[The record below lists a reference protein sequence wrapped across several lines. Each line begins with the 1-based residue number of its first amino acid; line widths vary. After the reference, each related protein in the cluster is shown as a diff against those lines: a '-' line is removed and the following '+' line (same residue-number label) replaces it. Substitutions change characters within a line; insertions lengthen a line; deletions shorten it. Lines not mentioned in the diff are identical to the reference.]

1 MNVFKILST
10 LPLLENYNNDINE
23 WIEELTESFELWDIK
38 EQERRFILC
47 KECVN
52 KEIRYVLDELKEE
65 KNQVPSLK
73 EIKIALEEYLEIT
86 SSVKYWNL
94 INLKINSN
102 ESISNFNYKYLRKYN
117 DIDSNI
123 KKLITVNNYVNS
135 IRSRIYPC
143 LRILEEEI
151 EDIKEAIK
159 YAEKVERIEKKL
171 NLNLNN
177 IYKNN
182 NQKWNNNNFK
192 MNKLNSNINN
202 KNNKIMCFRCYELG
216 HKAVNCRHT
225 FKELAE
231 LERTGILEIN
241 KRRNFIPGNHNNY
254 NYKFNSYDRNKNYIN
269 YYRRNYN
276 LNSNIAENHHNMIS
290 FGKKH
295 NGNREIYR
303 NNYNLNNNF
312 GNNNYNNLN
321 NYLNKSNYDLNKN
334 FGTNNNNSSLNENMN
349 TKKNRIY
356 NNHGINYNMQGN
368 KDVNI
373 GNEIN
378 FNNNLNNNCVENT
391 FNSNIDITQDNIIGN
406 NINKNNNGYIKKRY
420 YIYLR

>member
-23 WIEELTESFELWDIK
+23 WIEELTELFELWNIK

-52 KEIRYVLDELKEE
+52 KE
-65 KNQVPSLK
+65 
-73 EIKIALEEYLEIT
+73 
-86 SSVKYWNL
+86 
-94 INLKINSN
+94 
-102 ESISNFNYKYLRKYN
+102 
-117 DIDSNI
+117 
-123 KKLITVNNYVNS
+123 

-182 NQKWNNNNFK
+182 NQKWNNNNCK
-192 MNKLNSNINN
+192 MNKLNSNKNN
-202 KNNKIMCFRCYELG
+202 KNNKIMCFRCYKLG
-216 HKAVNCRHT
+216 HKAINCRHS

-254 NYKFNSYDRNKNYIN
+254 NYKFNSYDRNRNYIN

-276 LNSNIAENHHNMIS
+276 LNSNITENHHNMIS

-349 TKKNRIY
+349 TKK
-356 NNHGINYNMQGN
+356 
-368 KDVNI
+368 K
-373 GNEIN
+373 
-378 FNNNLNNNCVENT
+378 
-391 FNSNIDITQDNIIGN
+391 
-406 NINKNNNGYIKKRY
+406 
-420 YIYLR
+420 

>member
-52 KEIRYVLDELKEE
+52 KEI
-65 KNQVPSLK
+65 SLK
-73 EIKIALEEYLEIT
+73 EIKIALEEYLEMT

-159 YAEKVERIEKKL
+159 YAEK
-171 NLNLNN
+171 
-177 IYKNN
+177 NN
-182 NQKWNNNNFK
+182 N
-192 MNKLNSNINN
+192 
-202 KNNKIMCFRCYELG
+202 IMCFRCYELG
-216 HKAVNCRHT
+216 HKAINCRHS

-231 LERTGILEIN
+231 LERTGILEN
-241 KRRNFIPGNHNNY
+241 K
-254 NYKFNSYDRNKNYIN
+254 
-269 YYRRNYN
+269 
-276 LNSNIAENHHNMIS
+276 
-290 FGKKH
+290 
-295 NGNREIYR
+295 
-303 NNYNLNNNF
+303 
-312 GNNNYNNLN
+312 
-321 NYLNKSNYDLNKN
+321 
-334 FGTNNNNSSLNENMN
+334 
-349 TKKNRIY
+349 
-356 NNHGINYNMQGN
+356 
-368 KDVNI
+368 
-373 GNEIN
+373 
-378 FNNNLNNNCVENT
+378 
-391 FNSNIDITQDNIIGN
+391 
-406 NINKNNNGYIKKRY
+406 
-420 YIYLR
+420 

>member
-1 MNVFKILST
+1 MNVFKILNT

-23 WIEELTESFELWDIK
+23 WIEELTELFELWNIK

-52 KEIRYVLDELKEE
+52 KEIRYVLDELKE
-65 KNQVPSLK
+65 KNNQVPSLK

-159 YAEKVERIEKKL
+159 YAEK
-171 NLNLNN
+171 
-177 IYKNN
+177 
-182 NQKWNNNNFK
+182 
-192 MNKLNSNINN
+192 
-202 KNNKIMCFRCYELG
+202 NNKIMCFRCYELG
-216 HKAVNCRHT
+216 HKAINCKHS

-276 LNSNIAENHHNMIS
+276 LNSNIAENHHNTIS

-378 FNNNLNNNCVENT
+378 FNNNLNNNC
-391 FNSNIDITQDNIIGN
+391 S
-406 NINKNNNGYIKKRY
+406 NNNN
-420 YIYLR
+420 

>member
-52 KEIRYVLDELKEE
+52 KEI
-65 KNQVPSLK
+65 SLK

-117 DIDSNI
+117 DID
-123 KKLITVNNYVNS
+123 K
-135 IRSRIYPC
+135 
-143 LRILEEEI
+143 EEI
-151 EDIKEAIK
+151 EYINEALK
-159 YAEKVERIEKKL
+159 YAEKVERIERKL

-182 NQKWNNNNFK
+182 KQKWNNNN
-192 MNKLNSNINN
+192 
-202 KNNKIMCFRCYELG
+202 C
-216 HKAVNCRHT
+216 HKAINCRHS
-225 FKELAE
+225 FKELA
-231 LERTGILEIN
+231 
-241 KRRNFIPGNHNNY
+241 NFIPGNHNNY
-254 NYKFNSYDRNKNYIN
+254 NYKFNLYDRNKSYNN
-269 YYRRNYN
+269 YYHRNYN

-290 FGKKH
+290 FGKNY

-321 NYLNKSNYDLNKN
+321 NYQNKSNYDLNKN
-334 FGTNNNNSSLNENMN
+334 FGTNNNNNNLNENMN
-349 TKKNRIY
+349 TKKYRI
-356 NNHGINYNMQGN
+356 NNNKGINYNVQGN
-368 KDVNI
+368 KDVNN

-391 FNSNIDITQDNIIGN
+391 FNSNIDNTQDNIIVN
-406 NINKNNNGYIKKRY
+406 NINENNNGYSRNINSV
-420 YIYLR
+420 